1 MNDPSTAGA
10 DPTRHDRLE
19 GGGLVLRRIR
29 RSDIEQLRCWRNS
42 TAVNRYMASRDPI
55 SPEMQERWFAG
66 LDPARD
72 FFYIV
77 EDQGRGLGVVNFKNV
92 DSARRT
98 GESGIY
104 LADPGTR
111 GRGLGRTAY
120 RVLLDHGFSGI
131 GLDVVTAHV
140 LADNP
145 ASIRLHA
152 SLGFRLCEGQDA
164 LYNQLYVLRR
174 EDYLRP

>member
-1 MNDPSTAGA
+1 MNDPSTGGTDRAG
-10 DPTRHDRLE
+10 HDRLE

-29 RSDIEQLRCWRNS
+29 HSDIEQLRRWRNS
-42 TAVNRYMASRDPI
+42 TAVNRYMESRDPI

-72 FFYIV
+72 FFYVV
-77 EDQGRGLGVVNFKNV
+77 EEQGRGLGVVNFKNV

-120 RVLLDHGFSGI
+120 RVLLDHGFEGI

-140 LADNP
+140 LTDNP
-145 ASIRLHA
+145 ASIRVHV
-152 SLGFRLCEGQDA
+152 SLGFRLGEGQGS
-164 LYNQLYVLRR
+164 LYNQLYVLRK